1 MQRNDPERA
10 RLKTMIKK
18 IDHIAIAVQN
28 LDNALET
35 FLNVLGCDRD
45 SIRIEE
51 VASERVRVAFIP
63 IGETKIELLEP
74 MSDDSPIAKFLAKNG
89 DGMHHIAL
97 ETDDID
103 KETERLRS
111 VSITP
116 LGLPKEGAGGKKIMF
131 LHPKETN
138 RVLLE
143 FAQKK
148 H

>member
-1 MQRNDPERA
+1 
-10 RLKTMIKK
+10 MIKK

-28 LDNALET
+28 LESALET
-35 FLNVLGCDRD
+35 FRNVLGCAPGA
-45 SIRIEE
+45 IRIEE
-51 VASERVRVAFIP
+51 VPSEKVRVAFIS

-74 MSDDSPIAKFLAKNG
+74 MSDESPIAKFLAKNG

-97 ETDDID
+97 ETDDIE
-103 KETERLRS
+103 KETERLAS
-111 VSITP
+111 VNINP

-143 FAQKK
+143 FAQKQHQPIEGK
-148 H
+148 AACNQ

>member
-1 MQRNDPERA
+1 
-10 RLKTMIKK
+10 MIKK

-28 LDNALET
+28 LESALET
-35 FLNVLGCDRD
+35 FQNVLGCA
-45 SIRIEE
+45 SGAIRIEE
-51 VASERVRVAFIP
+51 VPSENVRVAFIT

-74 MSDDSPIAKFLAKNG
+74 MSDESPIAKFLAKNG

-97 ETDDID
+97 ETDDIE
-103 KETERLRS
+103 KETERLQS
-111 VSITP
+111 VNINP

-143 FAQKK
+143 FAQKQ

>member
-1 MQRNDPERA
+1 
-10 RLKTMIKK
+10 MITK

-28 LDNALET
+28 LESALET
-35 FLNVLGCDRD
+35 FRNVIGCAGEA
-45 SIRIEE
+45 IRIEE
-51 VASERVRVAFIP
+51 VASEKVRVAFMT

-74 MSDDSPIAKFLAKNG
+74 LSDESPIAKFIAKNG

-97 ETDDID
+97 QTDDIN
-103 KETERLRS
+103 KETERLES
-111 VSITP
+111 LNIKP
-116 LGLPKEGAGGKKIMF
+116 LSLPKEGAGGKKIMF

-138 RVLLE
+138 KVLIE

>member
-1 MQRNDPERA
+1 
-10 RLKTMIKK
+10 MIKK

-28 LDNALET
+28 LETALDT
-35 FLNVLGCDRD
+35 FRNVIGCGPEA
-45 SIRIEE
+45 IRIEE
-51 VASERVRVAFIP
+51 VASENVRVAFIT
-63 IGETKIELLEP
+63 IGESKIELLEP
-74 MSDDSPIAKFLAKNG
+74 LSDESPIAKFLAKNG

-97 ETDDID
+97 ETDNID
-103 KETERLRS
+103 KETERLAS
-111 VSITP
+111 LNIHP

-138 RVLLE
+138 RVLIE

>member
-1 MQRNDPERA
+1 
-10 RLKTMIKK
+10 MIKK

-28 LDNALET
+28 LETALET
-35 FLNVLGCDRD
+35 FRNVLGCGNRA
-45 SIRIEE
+45 IRIEE
-51 VASERVRVAFIP
+51 VPSENVRVAFIS

-74 MSDDSPIAKFLAKNG
+74 MSNESPIAKFLAKNG

-103 KETERLRS
+103 NEVERLRS
-111 VSITP
+111 VNINP

-143 FAQKK
+143 FAQKQ

>member
-1 MQRNDPERA
+1 
-10 RLKTMIKK
+10 MIKK

-28 LDNALET
+28 LDSALET
-35 FLNVLGCDRD
+35 FRNLLGCAPEA
-45 SIRIEE
+45 IRIEE
-51 VASERVRVAFIP
+51 VASEKVRVAFIP
-63 IGETKIELLEP
+63 IGDTKIELLEP
-74 MSDDSPIAKFLAKNG
+74 LSDESPIAKFLAKNG

-103 KETERLRS
+103 KETERLATFN
-111 VSITP
+111 IKP

-138 RVLLE
+138 RVLIE

>member
-1 MQRNDPERA
+1 
-10 RLKTMIKK
+10 MIKK

-28 LDNALET
+28 LESALET
-35 FLNVLGCDRD
+35 FRNVLGCAPEA
-45 SIRIEE
+45 IRIEE
-51 VASERVRVAFIP
+51 VPSENVRVAFIA
-63 IGETKIELLEP
+63 IGETKIELLQP
-74 MSDDSPIAKFLAKNG
+74 LSDEGAIAKFLAKNG

-97 ETDDID
+97 ETDDIE
-103 KETERLRS
+103 KETERLHS
-111 VSITP
+111 VNINP
-116 LGLPKEGAGGKKIMF
+116 LGLPKEGAGGKKIVF

>member
-1 MQRNDPERA
+1 
-10 RLKTMIKK
+10 MIKK

-28 LDNALET
+28 LESALET
-35 FLNVLGCDRD
+35 FRNALGCAREA
-45 SIRIEE
+45 IRIEE
-51 VASERVRVAFIP
+51 VPSENVRVAFIS

-74 MSDDSPIAKFLAKNG
+74 MSNESAIAKFLAKNG
-89 DGMHHIAL
+89 DGMHHIAF
-97 ETDDID
+97 ETDDIE

-111 VSITP
+111 VNINP

-143 FAQKK
+143 FAQKQ

>member
-1 MQRNDPERA
+1 
-10 RLKTMIKK
+10 MIKK

-28 LDNALET
+28 LDSALET
-35 FLNVLGCDRD
+35 FRNVLGCAPGA
-45 SIRIEE
+45 IRIEE
-51 VASERVRVAFIP
+51 VSSEKVRVAFIS
-63 IGETKIELLEP
+63 IGDTKIELLEP
-74 MSDDSPIAKFLAKNG
+74 MSDESPIAKFLAKNG

-111 VSITP
+111 VNINP

-143 FAQKK
+143 FAQKQDYTNQDK
-148 H
+148 ATCKQ

>member
-1 MQRNDPERA
+1 
-10 RLKTMIKK
+10 MIKK

-28 LDNALET
+28 LESALET
-35 FLNVLGCDRD
+35 FRNVLGCAPEA
-45 SIRIEE
+45 IRIEE
-51 VASERVRVAFIP
+51 VPSENVKVAFIA
-63 IGETKIELLEP
+63 IGETKIELLQP
-74 MSDDSPIAKFLAKNG
+74 LSDEGAIAKFLAKNG

-97 ETDDID
+97 ETDDIE
-103 KETERLRS
+103 KETERLHS
-111 VSITP
+111 VNINP
-116 LGLPKEGAGGKKIMF
+116 LGLPKEGAGGKKIVF

>member
-1 MQRNDPERA
+1 
-10 RLKTMIKK
+10 MITK

-28 LDNALET
+28 LESALET
-35 FLNVLGCDRD
+35 FRNVIGCAGEA
-45 SIRIEE
+45 IRIEE
-51 VASERVRVAFIP
+51 VASEKVRVAFIT

-74 MSDDSPIAKFLAKNG
+74 LSDESPIAKFIAKNG

-97 ETDDID
+97 QTDDIN
-103 KETERLRS
+103 KETDRLES
-111 VSITP
+111 LNIKP
-116 LGLPKEGAGGKKIMF
+116 LSQPKEGAGGKKIMF

-138 RVLLE
+138 KVLIE

>member
-1 MQRNDPERA
+1 
-10 RLKTMIKK
+10 MIKK

-28 LDNALET
+28 LETALET
-35 FLNVLGCDRD
+35 FRNVLGCGNGA
-45 SIRIEE
+45 IRIEE
-51 VASERVRVAFIP
+51 VPSENVRVAFIS

-74 MSDDSPIAKFLAKNG
+74 MSNESPIAKFLAKNG

-103 KETERLRS
+103 NEVERLRS
-111 VSITP
+111 VNINP

-143 FAQKK
+143 FAQKQ

>member
-1 MQRNDPERA
+1 
-10 RLKTMIKK
+10 MIKK

-28 LDNALET
+28 LESALDT
-35 FLNVLGCDRD
+35 FRNVIGCDPET
-45 SIRIEE
+45 IRIEE
-51 VASERVRVAFIP
+51 VDSEKVRVAFIT
-63 IGETKIELLEP
+63 IGESKIELLEP
-74 MSDDSPIAKFLAKNG
+74 LSDESPIAKFLAKNG

-103 KETERLRS
+103 KETERLAS
-111 VSITP
+111 VNIHP

-138 RVLLE
+138 RVLIE

>member
-1 MQRNDPERA
+1 
-10 RLKTMIKK
+10 MITK

-28 LDNALET
+28 LESALET
-35 FLNVLGCDRD
+35 FRNVIGCAGEA
-45 SIRIEE
+45 IRIEE
-51 VASERVRVAFIP
+51 VASEKVRVAFIT

-74 MSDDSPIAKFLAKNG
+74 LSDESPIAKFLAKNG

-97 ETDDID
+97 QTDDIN
-103 KETERLRS
+103 KETERLES
-111 VSITP
+111 LNIKP
-116 LGLPKEGAGGKKIMF
+116 LSLPKEGAGGKKIMF

-138 RVLLE
+138 RVLIE

>member
-1 MQRNDPERA
+1 
-10 RLKTMIKK
+10 MITK

-28 LDNALET
+28 LESALET
-35 FLNVLGCDRD
+35 FRNVIGCAPEA
-45 SIRIEE
+45 IKIEE
-51 VASERVRVAFIP
+51 VASEKVRVAFIT

-74 MSDDSPIAKFLAKNG
+74 LSDESPIAKFLAKNG

-97 ETDDID
+97 QTDDIN
-103 KETERLRS
+103 KETERLAS
-111 VSITP
+111 LNINP
-116 LGLPKEGAGGKKIMF
+116 LSLPKEGAGGKKIMF

-138 RVLLE
+138 RVLIE

>member
-1 MQRNDPERA
+1 
-10 RLKTMIKK
+10 MITK

-28 LDNALET
+28 LESALET
-35 FLNVLGCDRD
+35 FRNVIGCAGEA
-45 SIRIEE
+45 IRIEE
-51 VASERVRVAFIP
+51 VASEKVRVAFITV
-63 IGETKIELLEP
+63 GETKIELLEP
-74 MSDDSPIAKFLAKNG
+74 LSDESPIAKFLAKNG

-103 KETERLRS
+103 KETERLATFN
-111 VSITP
+111 IKP
-116 LGLPKEGAGGKKIMF
+116 LGLPKEGAGGKKVMF

-138 RVLLE
+138 KVLIE